1 MMQAGPVDR
10 SLGGSTCTV
19 GKEPD
24 MTQSGNLSSSEQDR
38 LATYDTEPT
47 GWTGWIVFGGTIMIV
62 LGTFHAFQG
71 LVAIF
76 KDEYYLVGKNGLTVN
91 IDYTAW
97 GWTHLLLGIVVAL
110 AGAALMAGQMWAR
123 VLAVFLAFVSAIVN
137 VGFLAAYPIW
147 SSMMIGLDI
156 LVMWAVIV
164 HGREMKTLR

>member
-1 MMQAGPVDR
+1 MPSWPIEL
-10 SLGGSTCTV
+10 SLEASTCTV

-24 MTQSGNLSSSEQDR
+24 MTQHANASSSEQDR

-71 LVAIF
+71 LVAVF
-76 KDEYYLVGKNGLTVN
+76 KDEYYLVGKNGLTLN
-91 IDYTAW
+91 IDYSAW
-97 GWTHLLLGIVVAL
+97 GWTHLLLGIVVVL
-110 AGAALMAGQMWAR
+110 AGAALLAGQMWAR
-123 VLAVFLAFVSAIVN
+123 VVAVVLAFVSAIVN

-164 HGREMKTLR
+164 HGREMKALR

>member
-1 MMQAGPVDR
+1 
-10 SLGGSTCTV
+10 
-19 GKEPD
+19 
-24 MTQSGNLSSSEQDR
+24 MTQYGNVSSSEQDR
-38 LATYDTEPT
+38 LATYGTEPT

-71 LVAIF
+71 LVALF
-76 KDEYYLVGKNGLTVN
+76 KDEYYLVSQKGLAINV
-91 IDYTAW
+91 DYTAW
-97 GWTHLLLGIVVAL
+97 GWTHLILGIVVAL

-123 VLAVFLAFVSAIVN
+123 VIAVILVFLSAIVN

-164 HGREMKTLR
+164 HGSEVKALR

>member
-1 MMQAGPVDR
+1 
-10 SLGGSTCTV
+10 
-19 GKEPD
+19 

-38 LATYDTEPT
+38 LATYETEPT

-91 IDYTAW
+91 VDYTAW
-97 GWTHLLLGIVVAL
+97 GWTHLLLGIVIAL

-123 VLAVFLAFVSAIVN
+123 VLAVFLAFISAIVN

-147 SSMMIGLDI
+147 SATMIALDV
-156 LVMWAVIV
+156 LVIWALTV
-164 HGREMKTLR
+164 HGEEMKSL